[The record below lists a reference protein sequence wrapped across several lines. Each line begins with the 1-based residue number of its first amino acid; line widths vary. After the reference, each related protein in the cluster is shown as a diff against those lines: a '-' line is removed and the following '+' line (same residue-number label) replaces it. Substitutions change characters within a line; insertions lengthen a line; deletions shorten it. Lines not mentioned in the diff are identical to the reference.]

1 MDELPRLIEELL
13 QQFAFWAA
21 EVPLETVLAVGSAAM
36 FAIGVLLLL
45 VRRRRSAAP
54 ELPAIPVPE
63 APEIRDAPRVAA
75 APVEAP
81 AAELVP
87 VEPPPAPAEPA
98 AAAPVPLERPAPVE
112 PVPVPVEP
120 APVPVEPVP
129 VPAEPAPAAVEPPP
143 VRLRE
148 RLRRTSETLVG
159 RITQLVG
166 GRKVDADLL
175 DELEMLLFSADL
187 GVKTAEGLL
196 EQVRREAA
204 GADVEAVRNVLHDA
218 ILERLRRVEPGA
230 RLETTGAPHV
240 VLVLGVNG
248 SGKTTTIGK
257 LAARYQA
264 AGKDVILGA
273 GDTFR
278 AAAIE
283 QLQVWGERVGCDVI
297 AGRSGGD
304 PSAVAFDTV
313 RAARARGVDV
323 ALIDTA
329 GRLQTKR
336 PLMEELGKMVRV
348 IGRELEGAPH
358 ETLLVLDAN
367 TGQNAISQARLFTE
381 VAGVTGLVLTK
392 LDGTA
397 KGGVMVGLADEF
409 GIPVEYVGVG
419 ERVEDLRD
427 FSAEEFVE
435 ALFAN

>member
-1 MDELPRLIEELL
+1 MEEFPQLLASWAGQLPLST
-13 QQFAFWAA
+13 A
-21 EVPLETVLAVGSAAM
+21 LAVGSAAM

-45 VRRRRSAAP
+45 VRRRRSARAVAP
-54 ELPAIPVPE
+54 ELPVPE
-63 APEIRDAPRVAA
+63 APEIRDAPQVAA
-75 APVEAP
+75 APVEPAP
-81 AAELVP
+81 TPVEQVLVQ
-87 VEPPPAPAEPA
+87 VEPPPAP
-98 AAAPVPLERPAPVE
+98 VE
-112 PVPVPVEP
+112 PPPVPVEP
-120 APVPVEPVP
+120 APVPVEPTPAPMEP
-129 VPAEPAPAAVEPPP
+129 VPAPMEAPPAPVEPVAEPEPPP
-143 VRLRE
+143 VRLRD

-159 RITQLVG
+159 RIAQLVG